1 MRKVSMAARA
11 ELVTD
16 DAEKFREHL
25 EQATGER
32 ISALE
37 GIAAANPEM
46 DSPSRGAPLDMELIP
61 DTGTGMEP
69 SPVPATHIEVEMAV
83 EPPSTPQKERAGMDL
98 EL

>member
-1 MRKVSMAARA
+1 
-11 ELVTD
+11 
-16 DAEKFREHL
+16 
-25 EQATGER
+25 
-32 ISALE
+32 
-37 GIAAANPEM
+37 
-46 DSPSRGAPLDMELIP
+46 MELIP